1 MLRFIYGCPG
11 SGKST
16 FLTNEIT
23 ENLRRGKKAILLV
36 PERFAVSSEQR
47 VTAVGGER
55 NRMNLEVLSFKR
67 LCNRVFREYG
77 GLCYNYA
84 GKGGKTLIL
93 WQAFSEVQKDLS
105 VYGRLQL
112 QDSGTVDALLE
123 EILTFK
129 RAAISP
135 ELLEKAAE
143 QCESRTQLGKKTG
156 DLAKIYRA
164 YNELL

>member
-55 NRMNLEVLSFKR
+55 NRMNLEFLSSGSATG
-67 LCNRVFREYG
+67 CSGNMAA
-77 GLCYNYA
+77 YA
-84 GKGGKTLIL
+84 ITMPVKG
-93 WQAFSEVQKDLS
+93 
-105 VYGRLQL
+105 
-112 QDSGTVDALLE
+112 
-123 EILTFK
+123 
-129 RAAISP
+129 
-135 ELLEKAAE
+135 
-143 QCESRTQLGKKTG
+143 
-156 DLAKIYRA
+156 AKP
-164 YNELL
+164 